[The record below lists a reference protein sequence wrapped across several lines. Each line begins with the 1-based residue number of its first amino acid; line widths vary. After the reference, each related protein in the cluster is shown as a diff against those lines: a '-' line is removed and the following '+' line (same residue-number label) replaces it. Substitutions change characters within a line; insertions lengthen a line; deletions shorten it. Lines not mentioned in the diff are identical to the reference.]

1 MMNEIA
7 MPEPSDKKPADVIPI
22 SAPGHRSP
30 QRATVAD
37 TPVAEAK
44 NDSPAGTSE
53 TDAGRACP
61 EPAEGS
67 ARATQTQA
75 TQAEAPQAE
84 PSTEVFAVFGAEPEI
99 QAYAMAKYS
108 RSALSMKESLREI
121 SAQKAEK
128 FLNTFYFQYGHRSI
142 ADLAHIA
149 LAVERLSI
157 LAAIE
162 VADEQRW
169 DGQERSTRYQDFK
182 KSGYFTPDF
191 GGDDEARKL
200 YRETLDFL
208 FAEYEALSAHMA
220 HYLMSIT
227 PKPADMKQ
235 EGYERTLK
243 ARAFDITRYMLPLA
257 TNTSLGEIVNAR
269 TLELQVAHLLSHT
282 HKEVRALGESLKKAA
297 TGAAYNVSADSLRD
311 LVEKIRAVNPELG
324 ARAEAELLREVRVA
338 PTLVKYADPNAYEM
352 ETRRELRQ
360 AARELMTHEQL
371 APSKSIVDLLDEE
384 PLEVEIATTLLYE
397 HCHFSYRQIRQAVQV
412 AGERRRR
419 EIIDLGLR
427 HRGKHDEML
436 RSFRAGQQFRF
447 DILMDTG
454 GFRDMHRH
462 RRCIQVMQQSTTQ
475 HGYEMLL
482 DLEDAGVRG
491 RFESA
496 MQRAQNAVE
505 NLAAGKS
512 AEAEE
517 NSQYAIPLAFKKRAL
532 FKMDFAEAVYISEL
546 RTTPTG
552 HVSYRNVAYAMYE
565 AVARKYPALAKYF
578 RVHDVTAPVDL
589 LQR

>member
-1 MMNEIA
+1 MSQTAANEVIA
-7 MPEPSDKKPADVIPI
+7 MPEPSDKN
-22 SAPGHRSP
+22 APLTDPVTHAGHRSP
-30 QRATVAD
+30 QRASA
-37 TPVAEAK
+37 AENA
-44 NDSPAGTSE
+44 P
-53 TDAGRACP
+53 
-61 EPAEGS
+61 
-67 ARATQTQA
+67 
-75 TQAEAPQAE
+75 APQAE
-84 PSTEVFAVFGAEPEI
+84 PAAPSTEVFAVFGAEPEI

-121 SAQKAEK
+121 SSQKAEK

-142 ADLAHIA
+142 ADLAHIS
-149 LAVERLSI
+149 LAIERLSI

-162 VADEQRW
+162 LADEQRW

-182 KSGYFTPDF
+182 RSGYYTPDF
-191 GGDDEARKL
+191 GDDEARKL
-200 YRETLDFL
+200 YRETLDHL
-208 FAEYEALSAHMA
+208 FAEYDALSAHMTN
-220 HYLMSIT
+220 YLISIT
-227 PKPADMKQ
+227 PRPAEMKQ
-235 EGYERTLK
+235 EAYERTLK
-243 ARAFDITRYMLPLA
+243 ARAFDITRYLLPLA
-257 TNTSLGEIVNAR
+257 ANTSLGEIVNAR
-269 TLELQVAHLLSHT
+269 TLETQVAHLLSHT
-282 HKEVRALGESLKKAA
+282 HKEVRQLGESLKKAA
-297 TGAAYNVSADSLRD
+297 TGAAYNVNADSLRD
-311 LVEKIRAVNPELG
+311 LVEQIRAANRELG

-338 PTLVKYADPNAYEM
+338 PTLVKYADPNSYEI

-360 AARELMTHEQL
+360 AAGELMAHEQL
-371 APSKSIVDLLDEE
+371 APSKAIVDLLDEE

-397 HCHFSYRQIRQAVQV
+397 HSHFSYRQIRQAVQV

-427 HRGKHDEML
+427 HRGKHDEMQ
-436 RSFRAGQQFRF
+436 RAFRAGQQFRF

-462 RRCIQVMQQSTTQ
+462 RRCIQVMQGFTTQ

-482 DLEDAGVRG
+482 DLEDAGVSS
-491 RFESA
+491 RFEAA
-496 MQRAQNAVE
+496 MRRTQDAVE
-505 NLAAGKS
+505 KLAARNVP
-512 AEAEE
+512 EAEE
-517 NSQYAIPLAFKKRAL
+517 NSQYAIPLAYRKRAL

-546 RTTPTG
+546 RTTPAG

>member
-1 MMNEIA
+1 MPQTVTNELIA
-7 MPEPSDKKPADVIPI
+7 VPESPNNNSSASDSVA
-22 SAPGHRSP
+22 AGTGHRSP
-30 QRATVAD
+30 LRASAAEG
-37 TPVAEAK
+37 PAAAEKMRSESSSAEA
-44 NDSPAGTSE
+44 
-53 TDAGRACP
+53 
-61 EPAEGS
+61 
-67 ARATQTQA
+67 
-75 TQAEAPQAE
+75 
-84 PSTEVFAVFGAEPEI
+84 PSTEVFAVYGAEPEI

-108 RSALSMKESLREI
+108 RSSLSMKESLREI

-162 VADEQRW
+162 LADEQRW

-182 KSGYFTPDF
+182 KSGYYTPDF
-191 GGDDEARKL
+191 GTDDEARTL
-200 YRETLDFL
+200 YCETLDFL
-208 FAEYEALSAHMA
+208 FSEYQALSAHMTQ
-220 HYLMSIT
+220 HLINIT
-227 PKPADMKQ
+227 PKPAEMKQ
-235 EGYERTLK
+235 EAYERTLK
-243 ARAFDITRYMLPLA
+243 ARAFDITRYLLPLA

-269 TLELQVAHLLSHT
+269 TLETQVAHLLSHT
-282 HKEVRALGESLKKAA
+282 HKEVRVLGESLKKAA
-297 TGAAYNVSADSLRD
+297 TSAAYNVNAESLKK
-311 LVEKIRAVNPELG
+311 LVGEIRAVSPDLG
-324 ARAEAELLREVRVA
+324 VRAEQELLHEVRVA
-338 PTLVKYADPNAYEM
+338 PTLVKYADPNPYEM

-360 AARELMTHEQL
+360 AARELMKSESV
-371 APSKSIVDLLDEE
+371 APSKAIVDLLDEE

-397 HCHFSYRQIRQAVQV
+397 HCHHSYRQVRQALQV
-412 AGERRRR
+412 SGERFRR

-436 RSFRAGQQFRF
+436 RGFRAGQQFRF

-462 RRCIQVMQQSTTQ
+462 RRCIQVMQGFTTQ

-482 DLEDAGVRG
+482 DVEDAGMRG
-491 RFESA
+491 RYDAA
-496 MQRAQNAVE
+496 MRRTQTAIE
-505 NLAAGKS
+505 KLAARNEP
-512 AEAEE
+512 EAEE
-517 NSQYAIPLAFKKRAL
+517 NSQYAIPLAYRKRAL
-532 FKMDFAEAVYISEL
+532 FKMDFAEVVYISEL
-546 RTTPTG
+546 RTTPAG

-565 AVARKYPALAKYF
+565 AVARKHPALAKYF

>member
-1 MMNEIA
+1 MSQSAADEVITL
-7 MPEPSDKKPADVIPI
+7 PEPSNKNS
-22 SAPGHRSP
+22 SASDSVAAGPGHRSP
-30 QRATVAD
+30 QRASAVEGPA
-37 TPVAEAK
+37 TPEMLA
-44 NDSPAGTSE
+44 SM
-53 TDAGRACP
+53 
-61 EPAEGS
+61 
-67 ARATQTQA
+67 
-75 TQAEAPQAE
+75 E
-84 PSTEVFAVFGAEPEI
+84 PSTEVFAVYGVEPEI

-108 RSALSMKESLREI
+108 RSSLSMKESLRDI
-121 SAQKAEK
+121 NSQKAEK

-162 VADEQRW
+162 LSDEQRW

-182 KSGYFTPDF
+182 KSGYYGPEF
-191 GGDDEARKL
+191 GSDDEARKL

-208 FAEYEALSAHMA
+208 FAEYEALSAHMTQ
-220 HYLMSIT
+220 YLISIT
-227 PKPADMKQ
+227 PKPADLKQ
-235 EGYERTLK
+235 EAYERTLK
-243 ARAFDITRYMLPLA
+243 ARAFDITRYLLPLA

-269 TLELQVAHLLSHT
+269 TLEVQVAHLLSHT
-282 HKEVRALGESLKKAA
+282 HKEVRVLGESLKKAA
-297 TGAAYNVSADSLRD
+297 TSAAYNVNAESLKK
-311 LVEKIRAVNPELG
+311 LVEEIRAVSPELG
-324 ARAEAELLREVRVA
+324 ARAEQELLHEVRVA
-338 PTLVKYADPNAYEM
+338 PTLVKYADPNPYEM
-352 ETRRELRQ
+352 DTRRELGQ
-360 AARELMTHEQL
+360 AARELMKSESV
-371 APSKSIVDLLDEE
+371 APSKAIVDLLDEE

-397 HCHFSYRQIRQAVQV
+397 HCHHSYRQVRQALQV
-412 AGERRRR
+412 SGERFRR

-436 RSFRAGQQFRF
+436 RGFRAGQQFRF

-462 RRCIQVMQQSTTQ
+462 RRCIQVMQGFTTQ

-482 DLEDAGVRG
+482 DVEDAGVRG
-491 RFESA
+491 RFDAAMRRVQGAVESLAARKSPESA
-496 MQRAQNAVE
+496 
-505 NLAAGKS
+505 
-512 AEAEE
+512 E
-517 NSQYAIPLAFKKRAL
+517 NSQYGIPLGFRKRAL

-546 RTTPTG
+546 RTTPAG

>member
-1 MMNEIA
+1 MPRPVTNEVIA
-7 MPEPSDKKPADVIPI
+7 MPDPSNKK
-22 SAPGHRSP
+22 SAPDSVVPINAGHRST
-30 QRATVAD
+30 QKAS
-37 TPVAEAK
+37 AEKAVTE
-44 NDSPAGTSE
+44 SAA
-53 TDAGRACP
+53 DAGV
-61 EPAEGS
+61 G
-67 ARATQTQA
+67 ARATQIP
-75 TQAEAPQAE
+75 APQPE
-84 PSTEVFAVFGAEPEI
+84 PSTEVFAVFGVEPEI

-108 RSALSMKESLREI
+108 RSALSMKDALREI
-121 SAQKAEK
+121 SSQKAEK

-162 VADEQRW
+162 LADEQRW

-182 KSGYFTPDF
+182 KSGYYTPDF
-191 GGDDEARKL
+191 GKDDEARKL

-208 FAEYEALSAHMA
+208 FAEYEALSAHMTG
-220 HYLMSIT
+220 YLISIT
-227 PKPADMKQ
+227 PRPADMKQ
-235 EGYERTLK
+235 ETYERTLK
-243 ARAFDITRYMLPLA
+243 ARAFDITRYLLPLA

-269 TLELQVAHLLSHT
+269 TLEMQVAHLLSHT
-282 HKEVRALGESLKKAA
+282 HREVRNLGEALKKAA
-297 TGAAYNVSADSLRD
+297 TGAAYNVNVDSLRD
-311 LVEKIRAVNPELG
+311 LVEQIRVVNPELG
-324 ARAEAELLREVRVA
+324 KRAEQELLREVKVA
-338 PTLVKYADPNAYEM
+338 PTLVKYADPNEYEM
-352 ETRRELRQ
+352 ATRRELRQ
-360 AARELMTHEQL
+360 AAQELMEHEQL
-371 APSKSIVDLLDEE
+371 APSKAIVDLLDEE

-397 HCHFSYRQIRQAVQV
+397 HCHHSYRQIRQAVQV

-436 RSFRAGQQFRF
+436 RGFRAGQQFRF

-462 RRCIQVMQQSTTQ
+462 RRCIQVMQPFTTQ

-482 DLEDAGVRG
+482 DLEDAGVNG
-491 RFESA
+491 RFDAA
-496 MQRAQNAVE
+496 MRRAQSAVE
-505 NLAAGKS
+505 TLAKPGAPAGS
-512 AEAEE
+512 ASGPVVSEAEA

-546 RTTPTG
+546 RTGPAG
-552 HVSYRNVAYAMYE
+552 HISYRNVAYAMYE